1 MMSAAAFRQVSNSGK
16 DWHVEDVHPRGILRP
31 GVVETHDPPGEGVRA
46 LGRRTPQD
54 MQEARHSEPAARMV
68 GEEGRRQGSQANPAP
83 ERQGWHIRQD
93 HDRCRRTAAGARAD
107 RDRPRE
113 CPPARVVHRWRG
125 GLAGKPDRRSDDRPA
140 PQGEAFRDQWTC
152 YRGRLERRQGERL
165 ELALG
170 RIAAAAE
177 ALGIKLA
184 RGEKS
189 ASFQCDGET
198 IAFSISEG
206 VRREKHVPTEKELA
220 EQEAARKR
228 RARRWNSPGSWDDDD
243 FAFSSLR
250 GPEWDYH
257 PTGQLA
263 FELEQSYLL
272 GGSPRRSFRD
282 AKVQRIETMASDIAV
297 GIAVL
302 AAAKKDDRLK
312 REEQAR
318 RDAEARRLRELA
330 LRRDHIAE
338 RRGKA
343 LDEVLEEM
351 ASLDRLRRL
360 VANLRAENLAERAG
374 RVAEFLVMA
383 ERRLASR
390 EAALSAD
397 GLEQRFEKNKLF
409 GDDDDHAFRPPYGYY

>member
-1 MMSAAAFRQVSNSGK
+1 MSRVFTREEFYDLVWSKPMTHLAKEFALSDVALHKICKKHDIPNPPLGWWAKKAAGK
-16 DWHVEDVHPRGILRP
+16 TVKQTPLPKAKAGTSDRITIAAGELRP
-31 GVVETHDPPGEGVRA
+31 EPELIATARENARLLASSIDAEAILPPNPMVDRTISQPRKAKPSPINGLVTVEGLNVVKVNVA
-46 LGRRTPQD
+46 
-54 MQEARHSEPAARMV
+54 PA
-68 GEEGRRQGSQANPAP
+68 S
-83 ERQGWHIRQD
+83 ID
-93 HDRCRRTAAGARAD
+93 
-107 RDRPRE
+107 
-113 CPPARVVHRWRG
+113 
-125 GLAGKPDRRSDDRPA
+125 
-140 PQGEAFRDQWTC
+140 
-152 YRGRLERRQGERL
+152 RL

-170 RIAAAAE
+170 RIAGAAE
-177 ALGIKLA
+177 ALGIKLV

-189 ASFQCDGET
+189 ASFQCEGET
-198 IAFSISEG
+198 IGFSISEG

-228 RARRWNSPGSWDDDD
+228 RARRWNNPGSWDDDD
-243 FAFSSLR
+243 FSFSSLR

-257 PTGQLA
+257 PTGQLV
-263 FELEQSYLL
+263 FELEHSYLL
-272 GGSPRRSFRD
+272 GGSPRRSFKD
-282 AKVQRIETMASDIAV
+282 AKVQRIENMASDIAV

-302 AAAKKDDRLK
+302 AAAKKDDQVK

-318 RDAEARRLRELA
+318 QREEERRLRELA

-360 VANLRAENLAERAG
+360 VANLRGEEMSGSTG
-374 RVAEFLVMA
+374 RVAEFLGLA

-390 EAALSAD
+390 EAALSTD
-397 GLEQRFEKNKLF
+397 GLEQRFEKQKLF

>member
-1 MMSAAAFRQVSNSGK
+1 MSRVFTRQEFYDLVWSKPITHLAKEFALSDVALHKICKKHDIPNPPLGWWAKKAAGK
-16 DWHVEDVHPRGILRP
+16 TVKQTPLPKAKAGISDRITIAAGELRP
-31 GVVETHDPPGEGVRA
+31 EPELIATTRENARLLASSIDAEAVLPTNPIVDRTISQLRKAKPSSINGLVTVEGLNVVKVNVA
-46 LGRRTPQD
+46 
-54 MQEARHSEPAARMV
+54 PA
-68 GEEGRRQGSQANPAP
+68 S
-83 ERQGWHIRQD
+83 ID
-93 HDRCRRTAAGARAD
+93 
-107 RDRPRE
+107 
-113 CPPARVVHRWRG
+113 
-125 GLAGKPDRRSDDRPA
+125 
-140 PQGEAFRDQWTC
+140 
-152 YRGRLERRQGERL
+152 RL

-177 ALGIKLA
+177 ALGIKLV

-189 ASFQCDGET
+189 ASFQCEGET
-198 IAFSISEG
+198 IGFSISEG

-228 RARRWNSPGSWDDDD
+228 RARRWNNPGSWDDDD
-243 FAFSSLR
+243 FSFSSLR

-257 PTGQLA
+257 PTGQLV
-263 FELEQSYLL
+263 FELEHSYLL
-272 GGSPRRSFRD
+272 GGSPRRSFKD
-282 AKVQRIETMASDIAV
+282 AKVQRIENMASDIAV

-302 AAAKKDDRLK
+302 AAAKKDDQVK

-318 RDAEARRLRELA
+318 QREEERRLRELA

-360 VANLRAENLAERAG
+360 VANLRDEEMSGSTGRVTEFLGLAER
-374 RVAEFLVMA
+374 RP
-383 ERRLASR
+383 ASR
-390 EAALSAD
+390 EAALSTD
-397 GLEQRFEKNKLF
+397 GLEQRFEKQKLF

>member
-1 MMSAAAFRQVSNSGK
+1 MSRVFTRQEFYDLVWSKPMTHLAKEFALSDVALHKICKKHDIPNPPLGWWAKMAAGK
-16 DWHVEDVHPRGILRP
+16 AVKQTPLPKAKAGMSDRITIAAGQ
-31 GVVETHDPPGEGVRA
+31 
-46 LGRRTPQD
+46 LGP
-54 MQEARHSEPAARMV
+54 EPAVIATARENARLLASSIDTDAALSSNPV
-68 GEEGRRQGSQANPAP
+68 VDRTIAQLRKATPSSINGLVTVEGLNVIKVSVAPAS
-83 ERQGWHIRQD
+83 ID
-93 HDRCRRTAAGARAD
+93 
-107 RDRPRE
+107 
-113 CPPARVVHRWRG
+113 
-125 GLAGKPDRRSDDRPA
+125 
-140 PQGEAFRDQWTC
+140 
-152 YRGRLERRQGERL
+152 RL

-170 RIAAAAE
+170 RIVAAAE
-177 ALGIKLA
+177 ALGIKLV

-189 ASFQCDGET
+189 ASFQCEGET
-198 IAFSISEG
+198 IGFSISEG
-206 VRREKHVPTEKELA
+206 VRREKQVPTEKELA

-228 RARRWNSPGSWDDDD
+228 RARRWNNPGSWDDMD
-243 FAFSSLR
+243 FSPSFLR
-250 GPEWDYH
+250 RPEWDYH

-272 GGSPRRSFRD
+272 GGSPRRSFKD
-282 AKVQRIETMASDIAV
+282 AKVQRIENMASDIAV

-302 AAAKKDDRLK
+302 AAAKKDDQVK

-318 RDAEARRLRELA
+318 QREEERRLRELA

-360 VANLRAENLAERAG
+360 VANLRAEKMSESTG
-374 RVAEFLVMA
+374 RIGEFLGLA
-383 ERRLASR
+383 ERRLVSR

>member
-1 MMSAAAFRQVSNSGK
+1 MSRVFTREEFYDLVWSKPMTHLAKEFALSDVALHKICKKHDIPNPPLGWWAKKAAGK
-16 DWHVEDVHPRGILRP
+16 TVKQTPLPKAKAGTSDRITIAAGELRP
-31 GVVETHDPPGEGVRA
+31 EPELIATARENARLLASSIDAEAILPPNPMVDRTISQLRKAKPSPINGLVTVEGLNVVKVNVA
-46 LGRRTPQD
+46 
-54 MQEARHSEPAARMV
+54 PA
-68 GEEGRRQGSQANPAP
+68 S
-83 ERQGWHIRQD
+83 ID
-93 HDRCRRTAAGARAD
+93 
-107 RDRPRE
+107 
-113 CPPARVVHRWRG
+113 
-125 GLAGKPDRRSDDRPA
+125 
-140 PQGEAFRDQWTC
+140 
-152 YRGRLERRQGERL
+152 RL

-170 RIAAAAE
+170 RIAGAAE
-177 ALGIKLA
+177 ALGIKLV

-189 ASFQCDGET
+189 ASFQCEGET
-198 IAFSISEG
+198 IGFSISEG

-228 RARRWNSPGSWDDDD
+228 RARRWNNPGSWDDDD
-243 FAFSSLR
+243 FSFSSLR

-257 PTGQLA
+257 PTGQLV
-263 FELEQSYLL
+263 FELEHSYLL
-272 GGSPRRSFRD
+272 GGSPRRSFKD
-282 AKVQRIETMASDIAV
+282 AKVQRIENMASDIAV

-302 AAAKKDDRLK
+302 AAAKKDDQVK

-318 RDAEARRLRELA
+318 QREEERRLRELA

-360 VANLRAENLAERAG
+360 VANLRGEEMSGSTG
-374 RVAEFLVMA
+374 RVAEFLGLA

-390 EAALSAD
+390 EAALSTD
-397 GLEQRFEKNKLF
+397 GLEQRFEKQKLF

>member
-1 MMSAAAFRQVSNSGK
+1 MTHLAKGFALSDVALHKICKKHDIPNPPLGWWAKKAAGKAVKQTPLPKAKAGTSDRITIAAGELRTEPELVATARENARLLASSIDAEAVS
-16 DWHVEDVHPRGILRP
+16 P
-31 GVVETHDPPGEGVRA
+31 
-46 LGRRTPQD
+46 
-54 MQEARHSEPAARMV
+54 
-68 GEEGRRQGSQANPAP
+68 ANPIVDRTIAQLRKAKPSSISGLVTVEGLNVIKASVAP
-83 ERQGWHIRQD
+83 ASID
-93 HDRCRRTAAGARAD
+93 
-107 RDRPRE
+107 
-113 CPPARVVHRWRG
+113 
-125 GLAGKPDRRSDDRPA
+125 
-140 PQGEAFRDQWTC
+140 
-152 YRGRLERRQGERL
+152 RL
-165 ELALG
+165 ELALA

-184 RGEKS
+184 RGEHT
-189 ASFQCDGET
+189 ALFTCEAET
-198 IAFSISEG
+198 VGFSISEG
-206 VRREKHVPTEKELA
+206 VRREKHVPTEKEIA

-228 RARRWNSPGSWDDDD
+228 RAKRWNNPGSWDDED
-243 FAFSSLR
+243 FSFSSLR

-257 PTGQLA
+257 PTGLLA

-272 GGSPRRSFRD
+272 GGSPRRSFKD
-282 AKVQRIETMASDIAV
+282 AKVQRLENMASDIAV

-302 AAAKKDDRLK
+302 AAAKKDDRVK

-318 RDAEARRLRELA
+318 QQAEARHQRELA
-330 LRRDHIAE
+330 LRKNHIAE

-360 VANLRAENLAERAG
+360 VANLRSEEISGSTG
-374 RVAEFLVMA
+374 RVVGFLELA

-409 GDDDDHAFRPPYGYY
+409 GDDDDHAFRPPYGHY